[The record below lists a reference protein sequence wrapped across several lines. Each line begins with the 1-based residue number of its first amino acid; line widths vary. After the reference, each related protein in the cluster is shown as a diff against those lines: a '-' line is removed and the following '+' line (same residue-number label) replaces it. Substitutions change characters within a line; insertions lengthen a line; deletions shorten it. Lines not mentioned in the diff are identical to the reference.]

1 MTQQKKIKL
10 TRDEAEVID
19 KAIANYYKTFDEFP
33 YSGALEIGPC
43 RREQVVKAFK
53 QRKKEGV
60 VPWWEFSRNDVLDV
74 LGTCGEPSKWV
85 VDNYDKV

>member
-1 MTQQKKIKL
+1 MTQQKFNL

-60 VPWWEFSRNDVLDV
+60 VPWWEFDCEEVAEVLS
-74 LGTCGEPSKWV
+74 TCGYPSKWV
-85 VDNYDKV
+85 ADNWNKI